1 MKTILRISCVV
12 AMLGV
17 VVAGCGSDR
26 LPVAP
31 VTGKVFYQGKPLEFG
46 SVMFQPDKGPAG
58 RGTIQPDGSFTLS
71 TYSEGDG
78 AVIGQHKVRIASFAS
93 QRPDHMAAPADA
105 PHEPGVGHS
114 QIPRK
119 YSNLDTSG
127 LRVEV
132 KADNEPFEFHLTD

>member
-1 MKTILRISCVV
+1 MILRISCIAAVL
-12 AMLGV
+12 MGS
-17 VVAGCGSDR
+17 VAGCGSDR

-31 VTGKVFYQGKPLEFG
+31 VTGTVSYGGKPLEFG
-46 SVMFQPDKGPAG
+46 SVMFQPDEGPPG
-58 RGTIQPDGSFTLS
+58 RGTIQPDGTFTLS

-78 AVIGQHKVRIASFAS
+78 AVIGHHKVRIAAFES
-93 QRPDHMAAPADA
+93 QRPSNMAAPPDA
-105 PHEPGVGHS
+105 PREPGVGHS

-132 KADNEPFEFHLTD
+132 KASNEPFEFHLTN

>member
-1 MKTILRISCVV
+1 MTIFRFSCAV
-12 AMLGV
+12 ATLGV

-31 VTGKVFYQGKPLEFG
+31 VEGKVIYHGKPVEFG

-58 RGTIQPDGSFTLS
+58 RGVIQPDGSFTLS

-93 QRPDHMAAPADA
+93 QRPDLMDA
-105 PHEPGVGHS
+105 PPDAPREPGVGHS

-119 YSNLDTSG
+119 YSNMDTSG

-132 KADNEPFEFHLTD
+132 KEDNEPFEFHLTD